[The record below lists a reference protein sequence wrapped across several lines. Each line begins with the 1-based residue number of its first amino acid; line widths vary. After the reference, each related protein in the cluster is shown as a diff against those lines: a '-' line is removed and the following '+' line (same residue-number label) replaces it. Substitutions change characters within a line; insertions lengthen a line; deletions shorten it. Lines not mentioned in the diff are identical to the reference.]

1 MQVSDIHIHPVSV
14 PRVYNTGVA
23 AGGPPGGKDYSHYYL
38 LECETAT
45 GLRGLGEISDIEES
59 WTVPAPELLRQ
70 TLLAPLAGA
79 DVRQRLPTWERVDEV
94 LPTNNHPEFHNLVS
108 SAVDT
113 ALLDLAGKYYNAPVH
128 ALLGGQYRDQLAIS
142 WVAHIRNA
150 EELAEEIQEKVD
162 AGFTAFKLKVGADF
176 ELDCERTCVFRRIAG
191 PDAYL
196 KTDASGAWSE
206 EKAIDRIRELSALA
220 RVPDAVP
227 ADIIEDVADF
237 DDTFA
242 LALLR
247 HKAVDVFNI
256 VPVQAGSLHRAQR
269 LIQIAEAGGIPVLL
283 GSTFELGHWHRRR
296 TASRHCIQRRHRLLG
311 SGRPR
316 TLAQRCNRTP
326 PNLPKRP
333 PARATRHRLGSRP
346 GPHPRRKIPQ
356 AMSMRIGTA
365 QPAQRPIDFN
375 IRGSAK
381 ILAAVES
388 KVGTIVAAEPRQS
401 TNRRH
406 LRRDDPI
413 LRWRANGRRE
423 TISGDR
429 CIIKGRQNC
438 GNRRGLNKTAR
449 RIPRFV
455 DRPGRRRAH

>member
-59 WTVPAPELLRQ
+59 WAVPAPELLRQ

-94 LPTNNHPEFHNLVS
+94 LPTNYHPEFHNLVS

-128 ALLGGQYRDQLAIS
+128 ALLGGQYRDQIAIS
-142 WVAHIRNA
+142 WVAYIRSA
-150 EELAEEIQEKVD
+150 EELAEEIEEKVD

-176 ELDCERTCVFRRIAG
+176 ELDCVRIRVFRRIAG

-196 KTDASGAWSE
+196 KADASGAWSE
-206 EKAIDRIRELSALA
+206 EEAIDRIRELSALGVDAVETPLQQISRAIAKDHPEEINSDPDTAAAALA
-220 RVPDAVP
+220 RVRVAVP
-227 ADIIEDVADF
+227 ADVIEHVADF

-283 GSTFELGHWHRRR
+283 GSTVELG
-296 TASRHCIQRRHRLLG
+296 
-311 SGRPR
+311 
-316 TLAQRCNRTP
+316 
-326 PNLPKRP
+326 
-333 PARATRHRLGSRP
+333 
-346 GPHPRRKIPQ
+346 
-356 AMSMRIGTA
+356 IGTA
-365 QPAQRPIDFN
+365 AVLHLGIASNGVTVPSDLIGP
-375 IRGSAK
+375 GL
-381 ILAAVES
+381 LADDVTA
-388 KVGTIVAAEPRQS
+388 PRLTYQ
-401 TNRRH
+401 NGH
-406 LRRDDPI
+406 LRAPRGIGLGVDLDPA
-413 LRWRANGRRE
+413 LVE
-423 TISGDR
+423 
-429 CIIKGRQNC
+429 KY
-438 GNRRGLNKTAR
+438 
-449 RIPRFV
+449 P
-455 DRPGRRRAH
+455 PP

>member
-14 PRVYNTGVA
+14 PRVYNTRVA
-23 AGGPPGGKDYSHYYL
+23 AGGPRGGKDYSHYYL
-38 LECETAT
+38 LEFETAT

-59 WTVPAPELLRQ
+59 WAVPAPELLRQ

-94 LPTNNHPEFHNLVS
+94 LPTNYHPEFRNLVS

-113 ALLDLAGKYYNAPVH
+113 ALLDLAGKYYSAPAH

-142 WVAHIRNA
+142 WVAYIRSA

-176 ELDCERTCVFRRIAG
+176 ELDCERIRVFRRIAG

-196 KTDASGAWSE
+196 KADASGAWSE
-206 EKAIDRIRELSALA
+206 EEAIDRIRELSALGVDAVETPLQQISRAIAKDHPEEINSDPDAAAAALA
-220 RVPDAVP
+220 RVRDAVP
-227 ADIIEDVADF
+227 ADIIEHVADF

-283 GSTFELGHWHRRR
+283 GSTVELG
-296 TASRHCIQRRHRLLG
+296 
-311 SGRPR
+311 
-316 TLAQRCNRTP
+316 
-326 PNLPKRP
+326 
-333 PARATRHRLGSRP
+333 
-346 GPHPRRKIPQ
+346 
-356 AMSMRIGTA
+356 IGTA
-365 QPAQRPIDFN
+365 AALHLGIASKGVTVSSDLVGP
-375 IRGSAK
+375 GL
-381 ILAAVES
+381 LADDVTA
-388 KVGTIVAAEPRQS
+388 PRLAYQ
-401 TNRRH
+401 NGH
-406 LRRDDPI
+406 LRAP
-413 LRWRANGRRE
+413 
-423 TISGDR
+423 
-429 CIIKGRQNC
+429 
-438 GNRRGLNKTAR
+438 RGIGLG
-449 RIPRFV
+449 V
-455 DRPGRRRAH
+455 DLVPALVEKYRTP